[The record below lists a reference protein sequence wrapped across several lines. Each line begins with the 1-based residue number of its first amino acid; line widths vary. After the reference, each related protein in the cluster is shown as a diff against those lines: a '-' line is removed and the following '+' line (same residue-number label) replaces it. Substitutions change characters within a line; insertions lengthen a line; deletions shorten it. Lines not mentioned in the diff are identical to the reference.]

1 VFTAVSCAVVLALPF
16 VIARSRSAPWAIALG
31 VVWGGAAG
39 NFADRLVREPGVGR
53 GHVVDFIGYSDWFV
67 GNVADIALVG
77 GTLAAVLLNR
87 GGKKSDPAYSPVPA
101 PSLSGA
107 PGPGPKPGPSTP
119 STSDP
124 GMSEKNPLEADS
136 AVSIKANEYS
146 TDPDASIDIAFG
158 VVEWDA
164 TESLKSQ
171 TNKYSWKEPP
181 DGSVYVRVPVSITYH
196 GKEQYNAYNLNVDYV
211 QSGNTTSP
219 TDVYASD
226 EFRMQDMPRDG
237 GTAKGYITFLL
248 TKEQAQAKDGVWA
261 VSALYNDQETYIKPR
276 S

>member
-1 VFTAVSCAVVLALPF
+1 
-16 VIARSRSAPWAIALG
+16 
-31 VVWGGAAG
+31 
-39 NFADRLVREPGVGR
+39 
-53 GHVVDFIGYSDWFV
+53 
-67 GNVADIALVG
+67 
-77 GTLAAVLLNR
+77 
-87 GGKKSDPAYSPVPA
+87 
-101 PSLSGA
+101 
-107 PGPGPKPGPSTP
+107 
-119 STSDP
+119 
-124 GMSEKNPLEADS
+124 MSEKNPLEADS